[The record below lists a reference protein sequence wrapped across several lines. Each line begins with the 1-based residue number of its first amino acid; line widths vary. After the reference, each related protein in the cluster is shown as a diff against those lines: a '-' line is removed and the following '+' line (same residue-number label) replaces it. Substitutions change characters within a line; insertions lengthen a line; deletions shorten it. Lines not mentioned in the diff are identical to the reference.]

1 MFKSIR
7 YKIIVIYFLLVF
19 IAMAIVGIFMINQF
33 EHLHINT
40 ATNTLNRIA
49 NNIVKPQISNIDFS
63 NYNDL
68 RYEIQKIPVL
78 PGDYEI
84 LMIDSNTYKIIA
96 STKNNSRLIGKDAL
110 NNLNQEVISNS
121 SQSGY
126 MKDEQAVKNIGYIY
140 RNRRNQTIII
150 YGKAYLENIYEVLN
164 ESKKIFLQA
173 IIMALIVTIIL
184 GFLISKSITNPIKDV
199 TSKASKMAKGDFEQK
214 VDIKSDDEIGQL
226 GEMFNYLT
234 AKLKN
239 TLDEI
244 SSEKSKLNA
253 IINQMGDGLI
263 AVDNEGYIIHVNPTF
278 IEMLRI
284 NQIDTTKPIYDDMV
298 GKYNENLTLK
308 HIRNKNISQ
317 GSEIIKLE
325 NNDILRANFVYL
337 TNEKEEVKG
346 LILVLQDITEH
357 EKLDNMR
364 KEFVA
369 NVSHELKTPITTIKS
384 YIETLLDGA
393 MEDEEICNSFL
404 SVIDKESD
412 RMARLV
418 SDLLQLSRMDH
429 KKNNFNS
436 SRFDIDNLIKDIV
449 NKLDISFK
457 EKNHIIKIGLCDK
470 NIMINGDKDRIEQV
484 IQNILTNA
492 IKYTPNNGVISVNI
506 KEEDEQAFISI
517 KDNGIGIPKKD
528 VSRIFERFYR
538 VDKARSRD
546 MGGTGLGLSI
556 AKHIIEQHGGDISV
570 ESEVGKGTEFRIKLP
585 VDKSVDI

>member
-1 MFKSIR
+1 MISQFK
-7 YKIIVIYFLLVF
+7 
-19 IAMAIVGIFMINQF
+19 N
-33 EHLHINT
+33 LHINT
-40 ATNTLNRIA
+40 ATNTLNRIV
-49 NNIVKPQISNIDFS
+49 NNIIKPQISYIDFT
-63 NYNDL
+63 NYDDL

-78 PGDYEI
+78 PGEYEL
-84 LMIDSNTYKIIA
+84 LMIDANTYKVIA
-96 STKNNSRLIGKDAL
+96 STKSDSRLIGKDAL
-110 NNLNQEVISNS
+110 NNLNKEVISNS
-121 SQSGY
+121 SEDGY
-126 MKDEQAVKNIGYIY
+126 MKDEDTVKNMGYIY
-140 RNRRNQTIII
+140 INQKNQTIII
-150 YGKAYLENIYEVLN
+150 YGKAYLENIYEVLE
-164 ESKKIFLQA
+164 ESQKIFLQA

-199 TSKASKMAKGDFEQK
+199 TIKASKMAKGDFDQK
-214 VDIKSDDEIGQL
+214 VDIRSDDEIGQL

-234 AKLKN
+234 ARLKN

-278 IEMLRI
+278 IRMLRI
-284 NQIDTTKPIYDDMV
+284 NQMYITRPIYDEIV

-308 HIRNKNISQ
+308 NIKKKNISH

-325 NNDILRANFVYL
+325 NKDILRANFVYL
-337 TNEKEEVKG
+337 KNDKEEVKG

-357 EKLDNMR
+357 EKLDTMR

-384 YIETLLDGA
+384 YTETLIDGA
-393 MEDEEICNSFL
+393 MDDKEICGSFL

-429 KKNNFNS
+429 KKNNFNL

-457 EKNHIIKIGLCDK
+457 EKNHIIKMGLCDK
-470 NIMINGDKDRIEQV
+470 NIIINGDKDRIEQV

-492 IKYTPNNGVISVNI
+492 IKYTPNNGIVSINI
-506 KEEDEQAFISI
+506 REENEQAMISI
-517 KDNGIGIPKKD
+517 KDNGIGIPEKD

-570 ESEVGKGTEFRIKLP
+570 KSEVGKGTEFKIKLP

>member
-1 MFKSIR
+1 
-7 YKIIVIYFLLVF
+7 
-19 IAMAIVGIFMINQF
+19 MINQF
-33 EHLHINT
+33 KNLHINT
-40 ATNTLNRIA
+40 ATNTLNRIVD
-49 NNIVKPQISNIDFS
+49 NIIKPQISYIDFT
-63 NYNDL
+63 NYDDL

-78 PGDYEI
+78 PGEYEL
-84 LMIDSNTYKIIA
+84 LMIDANTYKVIA
-96 STKNNSRLIGKDAL
+96 STKNDSRLIGKDAL
-110 NNLNQEVISNS
+110 NNLNKEVISNS
-121 SQSGY
+121 SENGY
-126 MKDEQAVKNIGYIY
+126 MKDEEKVKNIGYRY
-140 RNRRNQTIII
+140 TNQKNQTIII

-164 ESKKIFLQA
+164 ESQKIFLQA

-184 GFLISKSITNPIKDV
+184 GFLVSKSITNPIKDV
-199 TSKASKMAKGDFEQK
+199 TIQAAKMAKGDFDQK
-214 VDIKSDDEIGQL
+214 VDIRSDDEIGQL

-234 AKLKN
+234 LRLKN

-278 IEMLRI
+278 IQMLRI
-284 NQIDTTKPIYDDMV
+284 NQMYTTRPIYDDIV
-298 GKYNENLTLK
+298 GKYNKNLTLK
-308 HIRNKNISQ
+308 NIKKKNVSQ

-325 NNDILRANFVYL
+325 NKDILRANFVYL
-337 TNEKEEVKG
+337 KNDKEEVKG
-346 LILVLQDITEH
+346 LILVVQDITEH
-357 EKLDNMR
+357 EKLDTMR

-384 YIETLLDGA
+384 YTETLLDGA
-393 MEDEEICNSFL
+393 MDDKEICDSFL

-436 SRFDIDNLIKDIV
+436 SRFDIDNLLKDIV

-470 NIMINGDKDRIEQV
+470 NIIINGDKDRIEQV

-492 IKYTPNNGVISVNI
+492 IKYTPNNGVVSISI
-506 KEEDEQAFISI
+506 KEEDEQAIISI
-517 KDNGIGIPKKD
+517 KDNGIGIPKED

-570 ESEVGKGTEFRIKLP
+570 QSEVGKGTEFKIKLP

>member
-1 MFKSIR
+1 MISQFK
-7 YKIIVIYFLLVF
+7 
-19 IAMAIVGIFMINQF
+19 N
-33 EHLHINT
+33 LHINT
-40 ATNTLNRIA
+40 ATNTLNRIV
-49 NNIVKPQISNIDFS
+49 NNIIKPQISYIDFT
-63 NYNDL
+63 NYDDL

-78 PGDYEI
+78 PGEYEL
-84 LMIDSNTYKIIA
+84 LMIDANTYKVIA
-96 STKNNSRLIGKDAL
+96 STKSDSRLIGKDAL
-110 NNLNQEVISNS
+110 NNLNKEVISNS
-121 SQSGY
+121 SEDGY
-126 MKDEQAVKNIGYIY
+126 MKDEDTVKNMGYIY
-140 RNRRNQTIII
+140 INQKNQTIII
-150 YGKAYLENIYEVLN
+150 YGKAYLENIYEVLE
-164 ESKKIFLQA
+164 ESQKIFLQA

-199 TSKASKMAKGDFEQK
+199 TIKASKMAKGDFDQK
-214 VDIKSDDEIGQL
+214 VDIRSDDEIGQL

-234 AKLKN
+234 ARLKN

-278 IEMLRI
+278 IRMLRI
-284 NQIDTTKPIYDDMV
+284 NQMYITRPIYDEIV

-308 HIRNKNISQ
+308 NIKKKNISH

-325 NNDILRANFVYL
+325 NKDILRANFVYL
-337 TNEKEEVKG
+337 KNDKEEVKG

-357 EKLDNMR
+357 EKLDTMR

-384 YIETLLDGA
+384 YTETLIDGA
-393 MEDEEICNSFL
+393 MDDKEICGSFL

-457 EKNHIIKIGLCDK
+457 EKNHIIKMGLCDK
-470 NIMINGDKDRIEQV
+470 NIIINGDKDRIEQV

-492 IKYTPNNGVISVNI
+492 IKYTPNNGIVSINI
-506 KEEDEQAFISI
+506 REENEQAMISI
-517 KDNGIGIPKKD
+517 KDNGIGIPEKD

-570 ESEVGKGTEFRIKLP
+570 KSEVGKGTEFKIKLP

>member
-1 MFKSIR
+1 MISQFK
-7 YKIIVIYFLLVF
+7 
-19 IAMAIVGIFMINQF
+19 N
-33 EHLHINT
+33 LHINT
-40 ATNTLNRIA
+40 ATNTLNRIV
-49 NNIVKPQISNIDFS
+49 NNIIKPQISYIDFT
-63 NYNDL
+63 NYDDL

-78 PGDYEI
+78 PGEYEL
-84 LMIDSNTYKIIA
+84 LMIDANTYKVIA
-96 STKNNSRLIGKDAL
+96 STKSDSRLIGKDAL
-110 NNLNQEVISNS
+110 NNLNKEVISNS
-121 SQSGY
+121 SEDGY
-126 MKDEQAVKNIGYIY
+126 MKDEDTVKNMGYIY
-140 RNRRNQTIII
+140 INQKNQTIII
-150 YGKAYLENIYEVLN
+150 YGKAYLENIYEVLE
-164 ESKKIFLQA
+164 ESQKIFLQA

-199 TSKASKMAKGDFEQK
+199 TIKASKMAKGDFDQK
-214 VDIKSDDEIGQL
+214 VDIRSDDEIGQL

-234 AKLKN
+234 ARLKN

-278 IEMLRI
+278 IRMLRI
-284 NQIDTTKPIYDDMV
+284 NQMYITRPIYDEIV

-308 HIRNKNISQ
+308 NIKKKNISH

-325 NNDILRANFVYL
+325 NKDILRANFVYL
-337 TNEKEEVKG
+337 KNDKEEVKG

-357 EKLDNMR
+357 EKLDTMR

-384 YIETLLDGA
+384 YTETLIDGA
-393 MEDEEICNSFL
+393 MDDKEIWGSFL

-457 EKNHIIKIGLCDK
+457 EKNHIIKMGLCDK
-470 NIMINGDKDRIEQV
+470 NIIINGDKDRIEQV

-492 IKYTPNNGVISVNI
+492 IKYTPNNGIVSITI
-506 KEEDEQAFISI
+506 REENEQAIISI

-556 AKHIIEQHGGDISV
+556 AKHIIEQHVGDISV
-570 ESEVGKGTEFRIKLP
+570 KSEVGKGTEFEIKLP
-585 VDKSVDI
+585 VDKTVDI

>member
-7 YKIIVIYFLLVF
+7 SKIIVIYFLLVF
-19 IAMAIVGIFMINQF
+19 IAMAIVGVFMINQF
-33 EHLHINT
+33 KNLHINT
-40 ATNTLNRIA
+40 ATNTLNRIVD
-49 NNIVKPQISNIDFS
+49 NIIKPQIRYIDFT
-63 NYNDL
+63 NYEDL

-78 PGDYEI
+78 PGEYEL
-84 LMIDSNTYKIIA
+84 LMIDANTYKVIA
-96 STKNNSRLIGKDAL
+96 STKSDSRLIGKDSL
-110 NNLNQEVISNS
+110 NNLNKGVISNS
-121 SQSGY
+121 SENGY
-126 MKDEQAVKNIGYIY
+126 MKDEEKVKNIGYRY
-140 RNRRNQTIII
+140 TNQKNQTIII

-164 ESKKIFLQA
+164 ESQKIFLQA

-184 GFLISKSITNPIKDV
+184 GFLVSKSITNPIKDV
-199 TSKASKMAKGDFEQK
+199 TIQAAKMAKGDFDQK
-214 VDIKSDDEIGQL
+214 VDIRSDDEIGQL

-234 AKLKN
+234 LRLKN

-278 IEMLRI
+278 IQMLRI
-284 NQIDTTKPIYDDMV
+284 NQMYTTRPIYDDIV
-298 GKYNENLTLK
+298 GKYNKNLTLK
-308 HIRNKNISQ
+308 YIKDKNISQ

-325 NNDILRANFVYL
+325 NKDILRANFVYL
-337 TNEKEEVKG
+337 KNDKEEVKG
-346 LILVLQDITEH
+346 LILVVQDITEH
-357 EKLDNMR
+357 EKLDTMR

-384 YIETLLDGA
+384 YTETLLDGA
-393 MEDEEICNSFL
+393 MDDKEICGSFL

-470 NIMINGDKDRIEQV
+470 NIIINGDKDRIEQV
-484 IQNILTNA
+484 IQNILSNA
-492 IKYTPNNGVISVNI
+492 IKYTPDNGVVSINI
-506 KEEDEQAFISI
+506 KEEDEQAVISI

-570 ESEVGKGTEFRIKLP
+570 ESEVGKGTEFKIKLP